1 MREIVSVRMLPSGSW
16 RAQLSCGHEDEAIY
30 STRVG
35 AFRFCAF
42 CKLARSGRYGRCG
55 VDGDTHK
62 REARGAGKGLAA
74 GPCCDPP

>member
-35 AFRFCAF
+35 GFRYCIFCAV
-42 CKLARSGRYGRCG
+42 ARR
-55 VDGDTHK
+55 
-62 REARGAGKGLAA
+62 ARGNDRWRVA
-74 GPCCDPP
+74 